1 MVVFGGKWG
10 DEIGGGKWYEGGF
23 IFPVVFW
30 DGVRIDPVIFG
41 FFLGVKKGCFCSDK
55 VSVCMSE
62 NLFGFC
68 ALNLAQIIKCNRYEI
83 YSCKIGVE
91 GIFFA

>member
-1 MVVFGGKWG
+1 MVVFWGKWG

-55 VSVCMSE
+55 VFVKNRSYNQVFRSAVIRF
-62 NLFGFC
+62 LFAC
-68 ALNLAQIIKCNRYEI
+68 RR
-83 YSCKIGVE
+83 
-91 GIFFA
+91 IFLDFVL